1 MTIKFFIRNVY
12 GTDLIYLADE
22 SQGHTWVR
30 LTGNKTITG
39 TQMELLNKLTGVMFE
54 QVLAPTDAVRGP
66 VVEDGQAR
74 RAAARALEGR

>member
-39 TQMELLNKLTGVMFE
+39 TQMSC
-54 QVLAPTDAVRGP
+54 
-66 VVEDGQAR
+66 
-74 RAAARALEGR
+74 